1 MIGKMRRKSD
11 NGSNYWPGF
20 VDAMATILLVIMFLL
35 TVFILSQ
42 FYLANEISGKDN
54 ALDELREQLA
64 DLTNVLSIER
74 LQNNELEK
82 NILNL
87 EFSISE
93 LENEKSSLI
102 NDLSIANNDL
112 VVLQDA
118 VTRITAEYENKITI
132 LEDDMEDK
140 VLKYE
145 NKITILKDDMED
157 KVLKYESKITIL
169 EDDIEDRI
177 LQYELQRDELA
188 NRNKIILDLGSQE
201 RRLNNLL
208 AIKNIEIEKRL
219 EKISEDSLKIAALNN
234 ELDNRK
240 LKILETEKKLT
251 SSEKIIIDLRKSKS
265 SDILSLRDKIKE
277 SDNIILDLRKSK
289 SSDIL
294 SLRDKIKESDN
305 IILDLRKKNK
315 ELDQGLTNLNQ
326 TISSITGT
334 NKSSE
339 QIIIDL
345 RKENNKNISK
355 VLNLSNNI
363 KNLSGESYKA
373 NNEIKI
379 LNIQLKA
386 LRQQM
391 LELQALLDDSKKRDI
406 DQKARISDLGKKLNL
421 ALAQKVK
428 ELSEYR
434 SEFFGKLKEILGD
447 RSDIK
452 IIGDRF
458 IFESEVLFT
467 SGEADINIEGKRQLA
482 KLSGAIISLMDEI
495 PEDVNWILRV
505 DGHTD
510 KQPIK
515 NAFFNSNWELSSARA
530 ISVVKFLIN
539 MGIPPNKLAA
549 TGFGEFQ
556 PIDDYDDNEAYRKNR
571 RIELKLTEG

>member
-251 SSEKIIIDLRKSKS
+251 SSEKIII
-265 SDILSLRDKIKE
+265 
-277 SDNIILDLRKSK
+277 DLRKSK